1 MRSPVNG
8 GSHLRPARM
17 DHPPSTG
24 YWTDLV
30 RFTVTLISQLITPT
44 ETVGSSSRQASLTP
58 STRGGGHQAIK
69 TTEQLASRTPGARN
83 SFPLKFDH
91 SQNGNSSSASAT
103 HLLYWQSLHH
113 AYITTHSRYHGH
125 RRKHNMDNPARIP
138 VMFLSVFL
146 IFLYHFLRTGD
157 QHDSIYNRLYRSSDP
172 YTHLRGYFR

>member
-1 MRSPVNG
+1 
-8 GSHLRPARM
+8 M
-17 DHPPSTG
+17 DHPPLTG

-30 RFTVTLISQLITPT
+30 RFTVTLIGQLIIPT
-44 ETVGSSSRQASLTP
+44 KTVGSLSRQANSTP
-58 STRGGGHQAIK
+58 ITREGGHQVIK
-69 TTEQLASRTPGARN
+69 TTDRLASRTPGARN

-103 HLLYWQSLHH
+103 QLLYCQNLHH
-113 AYITTHSRYHGH
+113 ANITTHSRYYGH

-146 IFLYHFLRTGD
+146 IFLYHFLRTGE
-157 QHDSIYNRLYRSSDP
+157 QHDSIYNGLYRSLDP